1 MRSERYLSTLL
12 EIMYAISES
21 DDRCLNQKDYRRMSG
36 IYKDRI
42 EEELFN
48 HEVIYTR
55 RPRPLRS
62 SSDSKLLSYIDDIE
76 NELKELRQKNEDR
89 ELDNNYKKKGVLFGG
104 WGLAI
109 SIVSILLSIF
119 NLLRELHIL

>member
-1 MRSERYLSTLL
+1 MRSERYLTKLL
-12 EIMYAISES
+12 DVMHAISES
-21 DDRCLNQKDYRRMSG
+21 EDRLILQADYRRLVG

-48 HEVIYTR
+48 QEVIFTR
-55 RPRPLRS
+55 SPRPLRS
-62 SSDSKLLSYIDDIE
+62 SSDFKLLTCIDDIE
-76 NELKELRQKNEDR
+76 NELEELRQKREDR
-89 ELDNNYKKKGVLFGG
+89 KLDNSYKKKGILFGG

-119 NLLRELHIL
+119 NLLRDLGIL